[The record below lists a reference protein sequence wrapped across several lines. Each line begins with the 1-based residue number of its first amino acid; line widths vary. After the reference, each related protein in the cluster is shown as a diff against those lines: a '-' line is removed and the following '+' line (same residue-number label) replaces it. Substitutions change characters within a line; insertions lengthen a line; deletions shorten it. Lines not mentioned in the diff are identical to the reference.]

1 MFIIFLC
8 YSENYLFKCG
18 CVKCLSEADDPDVTS
33 EEEDDEEDEDMEWF
47 NKIFWNFIYC
57 YISFVYLQGN
67 KIIHSISNQWHPLRV
82 YA

>member
-33 EEEDDEEDEDMEWF
+33 EEEDDEEDEDME
-47 NKIFWNFIYC
+47 
-57 YISFVYLQGN
+57 
-67 KIIHSISNQWHPLRV
+67 
-82 YA
+82 